1 MENKEL
7 MNEVLNSM
15 KEFKIIAY
23 KSDEEIANKILKIVR
38 NGLIDKID
46 DYISENNFDSEYVDG
61 LTTACDFINKDLS

>member
-23 KSDEEIANKILKIVR
+23 KSDEEIANKIINVIKTELMLGIDEIGSRLKIDEWSTNEVVQ
-38 NGLIDKID
+38 II
-46 DYISENNFDSEYVDG
+46 EQH
-61 LTTACDFINKDLS
+61 LS